1 MSKKLIWILVS
12 VVVLIVLLVVL
23 QKSGAFGKDEGTKV
37 TAEKV
42 QKRTIIESV
51 SASGKVYPEI
61 EVKVSPDISG
71 EITELTVAEG
81 DSVRKG
87 QVLARIYADIY
98 ATQRDQAAASVNQQQ
113 AVVSNSTAQLD
124 ALKASMDLAER
135 TYNRQKQ
142 LADDKVIS
150 KSEFEQ
156 AENTYLGAKANYN
169 AAIQGIKGGQAGVQ
183 NAQANLTK
191 ANKDLGR
198 TIIVAPMDGVISLL
212 SVKKGER
219 VAGNSFNVGT
229 EMMRVADMSKIE
241 IRVDVGENDVP
252 KVHLGDSAVIEVDA
266 YNKRKFKGL
275 VTQIASSNKGAA
287 TQSLTTTSTDVTNY
301 EVRIRLLPESYKD
314 LIDPARPKSFPF
326 RPGMS
331 ASADIQTKR
340 HEDKLSV
347 PINAVTTR
355 EKGTDK
361 VVASKTDNA
370 TQDNNGNNDQSAKEQ
385 KTSADDLDEVVFVLQ
400 KDKKVKKVVVKT
412 DIQDI
417 NNIEITS
424 GLKEG
429 DMVITGPYGTVSKLL
444 KDGAMV
450 NVVDKD
456 KLFDSK
462 KN

>member
-1 MSKKLIWILVS
+1 MNKKLLWIIIGVVALV
-12 VVVLIVLLVVL
+12 VLLVVL
-23 QKSGAFGKDEGTKV
+23 QKTGAFGKDEGTKV

-42 QKRTIIESV
+42 IKRTIIETV
-51 SASGKVYPEI
+51 TASGKVYPEI

-71 EITELTVAEG
+71 EIVELNVLEG

-87 QVLARIYADIY
+87 QLLAKIYADIY
-98 ATQRDQAAASVNQQQ
+98 ATQRDQAAATVNQQQ

-124 ALKASMDLAER
+124 ALKATMDQAER

-142 LADDKVIS
+142 LAEEKVIS
-150 KSEFEQ
+150 KAEFET
-156 AENTYLGAKANYN
+156 AESAYLSAKANYN
-169 AAIQGIKGGQAGVQ
+169 AAVQGIKGGQAGVQ
-183 NAQANLTK
+183 NAQASLSR

-198 TIIVAPMDGVISLL
+198 TNIVAPMDGVISLL

-241 IRVDVGENDVP
+241 VRVDVGENDIP
-252 KVHLGDSAVIEVDA
+252 KVHLGDSALIEVDA
-266 YNKRKFKGL
+266 YNKRKFKGI

-287 TQSLTTTSTDVTNY
+287 NQLSTATSTDVTNY
-301 EVRIRLLPESYKD
+301 EVRIRILADSYKD
-314 LIDPARPKSFPF
+314 LMDARHAKSFPF
-326 RPGMS
+326 RPGMT

-340 HEDKLSV
+340 HENVLSV

-361 VVASKTDNA
+361 VINAEKKDPNAAPSNDDNDKA
-370 TQDNNGNNDQSAKEQ
+370 PQKSAG
-385 KTSADDLDEVVFVLQ
+385 DLDEVVFVLGT
-400 KDKKVKKVVVKT
+400 DKKVKKVVVKT

-417 NNIEITS
+417 NNIEITG

-429 DMVITGPYGTVSKLL
+429 DMVITGPYGTVSKIL
-444 KDGAMV
+444 KNGDMV
-450 NVVDKD
+450 NVVEKD
-456 KLFDSK
+456 KLFDTK
-462 KN
+462 K

>member
-12 VVVLIVLLVVL
+12 IAVLVILLVVA

-42 QKRTIIESV
+42 QKRTLIETV
-51 SASGKVYPEI
+51 TASGKIYPEI

-71 EITELTVAEG
+71 EITELTVKEG
-81 DSVRKG
+81 DSVRRG

-98 ATQRDQAAASVNQQQ
+98 ATQRDQAAAGVNQQQ

-124 ALKASMDLAER
+124 ALKATMDLSEK

-142 LADDKVIS
+142 LAADKVIS
-150 KSEFEQ
+150 KAEFET
-156 AENTYLGAKANYN
+156 AESSFLTAKANYN
-169 AAIQGIKGGQAGVQ
+169 AALQGIRGGQAGVQ

-198 TIIVAPMDGVISLL
+198 TIITAPMDGVISLL

-241 IRVDVGENDVP
+241 IRVDVGENDIP
-252 KVHLGDSAVIEVDA
+252 KVHLGDSAVVEVDA
-266 YNKRKFKGL
+266 YNKRKFKGI

-287 TQSLTTTSTDVTNY
+287 SQLASSTSTDVTNY
-301 EVRIRLLPESYKD
+301 EVRIRILSDSYKD
-314 LIDPARPKSFPF
+314 LLDPSKPKSFPF

-340 HEDKLSV
+340 HEDRLSV

-355 EKGTDK
+355 EKGSDK
-361 VVASKTDNA
+361 VVAGKEDASGNA
-370 TQDNNGNNDQSAKEQ
+370 PADPNTNPDQKAAI
-385 KTSADDLDEVVFVLQ
+385 TDLDEVVFVLQ
-400 KDKKVKKVVVKT
+400 ADKKVKKVVVKT

-429 DMVITGPYGTVSKLL
+429 DMVITGPYGTVSKIL
-444 KDGAMV
+444 KDGMVV
-450 NVVDKD
+450 NVVEKD
-456 KLFDSK
+456 KLFETK
-462 KN
+462 K

>member
-12 VVVLIVLLVVL
+12 VVLLIVLLVVA

-42 QKRTIIESV
+42 QKRTIIETV
-51 SASGKVYPEI
+51 TASGKVYPEI

-71 EITELTVAEG
+71 EIVDLNVVEG

-98 ATQRDQAAASVNQQQ
+98 ATQRDQASAGVSQQQ

-124 ALKASMDLAER
+124 ALKATMDQAER
-135 TYNRQKQ
+135 TYKRQKQ
-142 LADDKVIS
+142 LAADKVIS
-150 KSEFEQ
+150 TSEFEQ
-156 AENTYLGAKANYN
+156 AESTYLSAKANYN
-169 AAIQGIKGGQAGVQ
+169 AAVQGIRGGQAGVQ

-191 ANKDLGR
+191 ANKDLSR
-198 TIIVAPMDGVISLL
+198 TIITAPMDGVISLL

-241 IRVDVGENDVP
+241 IRVDVGENDIP

-266 YNKRKFKGL
+266 YNKRKFAGI

-287 TQSLTTTSTDVTNY
+287 SQSVSTTSADVTNY
-301 EVRIRLLPESYKD
+301 EVRIRILPDSYKD
-314 LIDPARPKSFPF
+314 LLDPSKPKSFPF

-331 ASADIQTKR
+331 ASADIQTRR
-340 HEDKLSV
+340 HKDKLSV

-361 VVASKTDNA
+361 VADINKNA
-370 TQDNNGNNDQSAKEQ
+370 AAGTPADANNPDQ
-385 KTSADDLDEVVFVLQ
+385 KTSASTDLDEVVFVLQ
-400 KDKKVKKVVVKT
+400 PDKKVKKVVVKT

-429 DMVITGPYGTVSKLL
+429 DMVITGPYGTISKIL
-444 KDGAMV
+444 KDGAVV
-450 NVVDKD
+450 NVVEKD
-456 KLFDSK
+456 KLFDTK
-462 KN
+462 K

>member
-1 MSKKLIWILVS
+1 MSKKFIWILVS
-12 VVVLIVLLVVL
+12 VAILVILLVVA

-42 QKRTIIESV
+42 QKRTIIETV
-51 SASGKVYPEI
+51 TASGKIYPEI

-71 EITELTVAEG
+71 EITDLTVVEG

-98 ATQRDQAAASVNQQQ
+98 ATQRDQASATVSQQQ
-113 AVVSNSTAQLD
+113 AIVSNSTAQLD
-124 ALKASMDLAER
+124 ALKASMDLTER

-156 AENTYLGAKANYN
+156 AESAYLSAKANYN
-169 AAIQGIKGGQAGVQ
+169 AAVQGIKGGQAGVQ
-183 NAQANLTK
+183 NAQATLTR

-198 TIIVAPMDGVISLL
+198 TIITAPMDGVISLL

-252 KVHLGDSAVIEVDA
+252 KVHLGDSALIEVDA

-287 TQSLTTTSTDVTNY
+287 NQLSSVSTTDVTNY
-301 EVRIRLLPESYKD
+301 EVRIRLITDSYKD
-314 LIDPARPKSFPF
+314 LIDPAKPKSFPF

-340 HEDKLSV
+340 HEDRLSV

-361 VVASKTDNA
+361 VVAAKDAASPAPPD
-370 TQDNNGNNDQSAKEQ
+370 QNNNPDQ
-385 KTSADDLDEVVFVLQ
+385 KTVVTDLDEVVFVLQ
-400 KDKKVKKVVVKT
+400 PDKKVKKVLVKT

-429 DMVITGPYGTVSKLL
+429 DMIITGPYGTVSKIL
-444 KDGAMV
+444 KDGTIV

-456 KLFDSK
+456 KVFEIK
-462 KN
+462 K

>member
-12 VVVLIVLLVVL
+12 VALLIVLLVVA

-42 QKRTIIESV
+42 QKRTIIETV
-51 SASGKVYPEI
+51 TASGKVYPEI

-71 EITELTVAEG
+71 EITELTVVEG

-98 ATQRDQAAASVNQQQ
+98 ATQRDQASAGVSQQQ
-113 AVVSNSTAQLD
+113 AMVSNSTAQLD
-124 ALKASMDLAER
+124 ALKAAMNLAEK

-150 KSEFEQ
+150 KAEFET
-156 AENTYLGAKANYN
+156 AESSYLTTKANY
-169 AAIQGIKGGQAGVQ
+169 AAAVQGIRGGQAGVL

-198 TIIVAPMDGVISLL
+198 TVITSPMDGVISLL

-241 IRVDVGENDVP
+241 VRVDVGENDIP

-266 YNKRKFKGL
+266 YNKRKFKGI

-287 TQSLTTTSTDVTNY
+287 SQLATTTSSEVTNY
-301 EVRIRLLPESYKD
+301 EVRIRLLPDSYKD
-314 LIDPARPKSFPF
+314 LVDPARPKSFPF

-331 ASADIQTKR
+331 ASADIQTRR

-361 VVASKTDNA
+361 VAASTNNNTSTGSAPADQNA
-370 TQDNNGNNDQSAKEQ
+370 NPDQKA
-385 KTSADDLDEVVFVLQ
+385 TATTDLDEVVFVLQ
-400 KDKKVKKVVVKT
+400 PDKKVKKVVVKT

-429 DMVITGPYGTVSKLL
+429 DMVITGPYGTISKIL
-444 KDGAMV
+444 KDGAVV

-456 KLFDSK
+456 KLFDTK
-462 KN
+462 K